1 MSTPIVIFE
10 MVEGGGYNSISI
22 DNTAFYVSNLSIPTS
37 GSITVGAVS
46 VNSLGFFING
56 AQIGGG
62 LGGTSEI
69 PVQDNSYWIGNSEF
83 RWANSWIV
91 LMTANSANIGGI
103 VANSSGYF
111 GTANSTNYVGTV
123 AAASIISASQLSG
136 NLSNYAPINNPVL
149 TGTTNTGNLNVSGN
163 VTISGNLYVDGTTTF
178 FDAQSIITA
187 DKTIILANTATT
199 HLLANGSGIIIG
211 PIAQILY

>member
-69 PVQDNSYWIGNSEF
+69 PVQDNAYWIGNSEF

-111 GTANSTNYVGTV
+111 GTANN
-123 AAASIISASQLSG
+123 
-136 NLSNYAPINNPVL
+136 SNYLGGTIASTYAN
-149 TGTTNTGNLNVSGN
+149 TTNTSATNITTGTLPWGQAPTGTVNTAGNFTLAGNTIFNAN
-163 VTISGNLYVDGTTTF
+163 VTIKSAL
-178 FDAQSIITA
+178 S
-187 DKTIILANTATT
+187 
-199 HLLANGSGIIIG
+199 ANG
-211 PIAQILY
+211 